1 MTECESMLK
10 ELEEK
15 ATRLASAAKAAKA
28 PGASE
33 REISDGKM
41 IEQEYMGLHKRTKA
55 MIDER
60 GSDDDRKKLGE
71 ARIAVRAL
79 EPDGGPPGPPIAG
92 RAPLEVARSRQRHS
106 SEITGG
112 KR

>member
-33 REISDGKM
+33 REKSDCKM
-41 IEQEYMGLHKRTKA
+41 LEQEYMGLHKRTKA
-55 MIDER
+55 IIDDR
-60 GSDDDRKKLGE
+60 GSDADRKKF
-71 ARIAVRAL
+71 ARL
-79 EPDGGPPGPPIAG
+79 ELPT
-92 RAPLEVARSRQRHS
+92 VH
-106 SEITGG
+106 
-112 KR
+112 

>member
-33 REISDGKM
+33 REISDCKM

-60 GSDDDRKKLGE
+60 GSDADKQMF
-71 ARIAVRAL
+71 ARL
-79 EPDGGPPGPPIAG
+79 ELPS
-92 RAPLEVARSRQRHS
+92 VH
-106 SEITGG
+106 
-112 KR
+112 

>member
-33 REISDGKM
+33 REISDCKM

-55 MIDER
+55 MIDDR
-60 GSDDDRKKLGE
+60 GADAAWNL
-71 ARIAVRAL
+71 
-79 EPDGGPPGPPIAG
+79 
-92 RAPLEVARSRQRHS
+92 VARPDVPRVH
-106 SEITGG
+106 
-112 KR
+112 

>member
-15 ATRLASAAKAAKA
+15 ATRMRSAREAAEA
-28 PGASE
+28 PGAGE
-33 REISDGKM
+33 REVSDCKM

-60 GSDDDRKKLGE
+60 GSDNDRKKLAG
-71 ARIAVRAL
+71 L
-79 EPDGGPPGPPIAG
+79 EPPT
-92 RAPLEVARSRQRHS
+92 VH
-106 SEITGG
+106 
-112 KR
+112 

>member
-33 REISDGKM
+33 REISDCKM
-41 IEQEYMGLHKRTKA
+41 IEQEYMGLHKRTKPWSMTA
-55 MIDER
+55 AQTPTR
-60 GSDDDRKKLGE
+60 RSWPGSNCRRCTKPS
-71 ARIAVRAL
+71 RS
-79 EPDGGPPGPPIAG
+79 GPAG
-92 RAPLEVARSRQRHS
+92 TTRH
-106 SEITGG
+106 
-112 KR
+112 

>member
-15 ATRLASAAKAAKA
+15 ATMLASAAKAAKT

-33 REISDGKM
+33 REISDCKM

-55 MIDER
+55 MIDDR
-60 GSDDDRKKLGE
+60 GSEDDKKKL
-71 ARIAVRAL
+71 AR
-79 EPDGGPPGPPIAG
+79 
-92 RAPLEVARSRQRHS
+92 LEVPTVH
-106 SEITGG
+106 
-112 KR
+112 

>member
-15 ATRLASAAKAAKA
+15 ATMLASAAKAAKT

-33 REISDGKM
+33 REISDCKM

-55 MIDER
+55 MIDDR
-60 GSDDDRKKLGE
+60 GSDDDKKKL
-71 ARIAVRAL
+71 ARL
-79 EPDGGPPGPPIAG
+79 ELPT
-92 RAPLEVARSRQRHS
+92 VH
-106 SEITGG
+106 
-112 KR
+112 

>member
-15 ATRLASAAKAAKA
+15 ATMLASAAKAAKT

-33 REISDGKM
+33 REISDCKM

-55 MIDER
+55 MIDDR
-60 GSDDDRKKLGE
+60 GSEDDRKKL
-71 ARIAVRAL
+71 AR
-79 EPDGGPPGPPIAG
+79 
-92 RAPLEVARSRQRHS
+92 LEVPTVH
-106 SEITGG
+106 
-112 KR
+112 

>member
-15 ATRLASAAKAAKA
+15 ATRMQSARKAATA

-33 REISDGKM
+33 RDVSDCKM

-55 MIDER
+55 MIDDR
-60 GSDDDRKKLGE
+60 GSDADRKKL
-71 ARIAVRAL
+71 ARL
-79 EPDGGPPGPPIAG
+79 EPPT
-92 RAPLEVARSRQRHS
+92 VH
-106 SEITGG
+106 
-112 KR
+112 

>member
-28 PGASE
+28 AGASE
-33 REISDGKM
+33 REISDCKM

-55 MIDER
+55 MVDDR
-60 GSDDDRKKLGE
+60 GSDADKKNL
-71 ARIAVRAL
+71 AKL
-79 EPDGGPPGPPIAG
+79 ELPS
-92 RAPLEVARSRQRHS
+92 VH
-106 SEITGG
+106 
-112 KR
+112 

>member
-1 MTECESMLK
+1 MTECENMLK

-33 REISDGKM
+33 REISDCKM

-55 MIDER
+55 MIENR
-60 GSDDDRKKLGE
+60 GSDADKKKL
-71 ARIAVRAL
+71 ARL
-79 EPDGGPPGPPIAG
+79 EEPT
-92 RAPLEVARSRQRHS
+92 VH
-106 SEITGG
+106 
-112 KR
+112 